1 MKMFAQNQ
9 NQPLH
14 TRQPLSFKHTMV
26 RTQGSDKVCFL
37 KRGNVPTLV
46 GQTGGKGSNGKDGG
60 KKEVGYIYAY
70 IMQHRAV
77 TFYLVLLVII
87 CAEVIVEDPNICKPL
102 EYSLPLTL
110 SLQSIFSSLTH
121 SFTAVSKVS
130 NLKVQILVILGW
142 ITLLQY

>member
-1 MKMFAQNQ
+1 
-9 NQPLH
+9 
-14 TRQPLSFKHTMV
+14 
-26 RTQGSDKVCFL
+26 
-37 KRGNVPTLV
+37 
-46 GQTGGKGSNGKDGG
+46 
-60 KKEVGYIYAY
+60 
-70 IMQHRAV
+70 MQHRAV
-77 TFYLVLLVII
+77 TFYLVLLVIT

-142 ITLLQY
+142 ITLL